1 MKKLHPNQLLGE
13 EGLHLFASRVLN
25 VGIAFH
31 PTGPLDA
38 GVDGFLELR
47 DRETGEVRA
56 QYIAAQL
63 KTTDHLAEDNGET
76 FVFRPDQRDL
86 DYWKNANVPTILVV
100 IHRKSGLI
108 CWKSIQSYFQVPE
121 HKHSRKIVF
130 NRQGDALTDESAPRF
145 AALVSEFARPGMI
158 VPSVRSAEHLETN
171 LLRASF
177 PFRIN
182 LATTE
187 LNMADVRKALLL
199 RDEFP
204 PNDWIIHD
212 GRIVSF
218 RDLEDPLFER
228 ACEQGSVDV
237 IETEE
242 WFNSDD
248 EVTKLLFVQLLNRC
262 LGERTRERL
271 VYDRFKKYFFFKGKL
286 KKRDKVVYTFVDR
299 HGGGR
304 RSVVTEHGKRADG
317 GGPSYV
323 RHAAFYPQFMDI
335 DGDWYLSVDPT
346 YHFTRDGFLEYEYA
360 AERLTTIKMFETNSN
375 VRGHLRLWRALLTEQ
390 GDMLRYEYPYL
401 SFEAV
406 DPLAHEFGVPDEL
419 WGSREDSETIKARKA
434 GQIEFDL

>member
-13 EGLHLFASRVLN
+13 EGLHRFASRVLN

-47 DRETGEVRA
+47 DPETGEVRA

-86 DYWKNANVPTILVV
+86 DYWQNANVPVILVV
-100 IHRKSGLI
+100 IHRQSGLI

-121 HKHSRKIVF
+121 HKHARKVVF
-130 NRQGDALTDESAPRF
+130 NRQSDALTEESAPRF
-145 AALVSEFARPGMI
+145 AALVSEFARPGMV
-158 VPSVRSAEHLETN
+158 VPSVRSAEQLETN
-171 LLRASF
+171 LLRASY

-182 LATTE
+182 LASTD

-199 RDEFP
+199 REEFP

-212 GRIVSF
+212 GRLVSF
-218 RDLEDPLFER
+218 RNLEDAVFEK
-228 ACEQGSVDV
+228 ACDQGSVDV

-248 EVTKLLFVQLLNRC
+248 EVTRRLFVHLLNRC

-271 VYDRFKKYFFFKGKL
+271 VYDRSKKYFFFKGKL
-286 KKRDKVVYTFVDR
+286 KKRDKVVYTFLDR
-299 HGGGR
+299 HGGGKR
-304 RSVVTEHGKRADG
+304 AVVTEHGKRTD

-335 DGDWYLSVDPT
+335 DGDWYLSIDPT
-346 YHFTRDGFLEYEYA
+346 YHFTRDGFLDYEYA

-390 GDMLRYEYPYL
+390 GDMLKYEYPYL

-406 DPLAHEFGVPDEL
+406 DPLAHEFGVPDQL